1 MGLQRSLT
9 LFGAVMLVVGNVV
22 GAGIFTTS
30 GILAA
35 HIDHPAAFIFVW
47 VVGGLLTIAGALTYA
62 ELGAMFPRAGGD
74 YQFLKEAYSPMAG
87 FIIGWL
93 NFWVISPGSIAALSI
108 AFVGYLPGLPVDN
121 GTLFQKGLAIVVI
134 AILSIVNYRS
144 IRLASGAQSVIT
156 MGSLVLLV
164 GLVVGGAASGRG
176 EIGNFSTSPVH
187 LFSFGNVLGPAMIA
201 VLFTYSGW
209 FAAAYVGSEVMRPN
223 RNVPLALLVGTVLV
237 TILYTGVNAAYL
249 YALPLEEMRGAT
261 DVAQIAATR
270 LFGSKVAVF
279 VSIAVLLAIG
289 SCVNG
294 TVMTGSRVCYA
305 MAEDGVF
312 WKRLGKVHPRFH
324 TPHVAIVAQA
334 VLASGFVLIGSFGKL
349 LEYVVFAMLLSSM
362 ATGIAHLVLR
372 IQHPELPRPYRTV
385 GYPVIPIVFV
395 GTYAWIAVSI
405 AIYSP
410 GTSVL
415 GLGLALTAIPF
426 YLWKKKKT

>member
-30 GILAA
+30 GILAS
-35 HIDHPAAFIFVW
+35 HIDHPAGFIFVW
-47 VVGGLLTIAGALTYA
+47 VVGGVLTIAGALTYA

-74 YQFLKEAYSPMAG
+74 YQFLKEAYNPMAG
-87 FIIGWL
+87 FIVGWL

-108 AFVGYLPGLPVDN
+108 AFVSYLPGLSSDN
-121 GTLFQKGLAIVVI
+121 GTLLQKGLAMGVI

-156 MGSLVLLV
+156 MGSLVLLA
-164 GLVVGGAASGRG
+164 GLIVGGAAFGRG
-176 EIGNFSTSPVH
+176 EIGNFSSNSAQ

-209 FAAAYVGSEVMRPN
+209 FAAAYVGSEVKRPE
-223 RNVPLALLVGTVLV
+223 RNVPLALVVGTILV
-237 TILYTGVNAAYL
+237 TVLYTGVNAAYL

-270 LFGSKVAVF
+270 LFSSKVAVF
-279 VSIAVLLAIG
+279 VSMAVLLAIG
-289 SCVNG
+289 SCING
-294 TVMTGSRVCYA
+294 TVITGSRVCYA
-305 MAEDGVF
+305 MAEDGIF
-312 WKRLGKVHPRFH
+312 WTRLGKVHPRFN
-324 TPHVAIVAQA
+324 TPHMAILAQA
-334 VLASGFVLIGSFGKL
+334 VLAIGFVLIGSFGKL

-372 IQHPELPRPYRTV
+372 MRHPELPRPYRTI

-405 AIYSP
+405 AVHSP
-410 GTSVL
+410 GASAL

-426 YLWKKKKT
+426 YVWKKKKM

>member
-1 MGLQRSLT
+1 MGLQRRLT

-30 GILAA
+30 GILAS
-35 HIDHPAAFIFVW
+35 HLDHPVAFILIW
-47 VVGGLLTIAGALTYA
+47 VVGGLLTMAGALTYA

-87 FIIGWL
+87 FVVGWL

-108 AFVGYLPGLPVDN
+108 AFVGYLPGLSTDN
-121 GTLFQKGLAIVVI
+121 GTLMQKGLAVVVI
-134 AILSIVNYRS
+134 AILSSVNYRS

-164 GLVVGGAASGRG
+164 GLIVGGAAFGHG
-176 EIGNFSTSPVH
+176 EIGNFSPNSDQ

-209 FAAAYVGSEVMRPN
+209 FAAAYVGSEVTRPG
-223 RNVPLALLVGTVLV
+223 RNVPLALVVGTALV
-237 TILYTGVNAAYL
+237 TVLYTGVNAAYL
-249 YALPLEEMRGAT
+249 YALPLEEMKGAT
-261 DVAQIAATR
+261 DVSQTAAAR
-270 LFGSKVAVF
+270 LFDSQVAVF
-279 VSIAVLLAIG
+279 VSVAVLLAIG
-289 SCVNG
+289 SCING
-294 TVMTGSRVCYA
+294 TVITGSRVCYA
-305 MAEDGVF
+305 MAEDGIL
-312 WKRLGKVHPRFH
+312 WARLGKVHPRFH
-324 TPHVAIVAQA
+324 TPHEAILVQA
-334 VLASGFVLIGSFGKL
+334 VLAIGFVLIGSFGKL

-372 IQHPELPRPYRTV
+372 VRHPELPRPYRTS

-405 AIYSP
+405 AIHSP
-410 GTSVL
+410 GTSAV

-426 YLWKKKKT
+426 YLWKKKKI